1 MIDSYGLRLRLP
13 LEGSEDKADGVL
25 VYFLS
30 DTDHQLGKKK
40 KLRLNIP
47 PGKYCTRAFK
57 MQTLLLFFN
66 QCTGCTGSGRPRL
79 PPFFIR
85 HYNSAFLLF
94 RFVLVTERLEE
105 TIFLTT

>member
-1 MIDSYGLRLRLP
+1 MSFQRSNPDDENQLKPELKLHVEVLHKIDPLSYWVASVIDSYGLRLRLP
-13 LEGSEDKADGVL
+13 LEGLEDKADGVL

-47 PGKYCTRAFK
+47 PGKYCTCACK

-66 QCTGCTGSGRPRL
+66 QC
-79 PPFFIR
+79 
-85 HYNSAFLLF
+85 
-94 RFVLVTERLEE
+94 
-105 TIFLTT
+105 